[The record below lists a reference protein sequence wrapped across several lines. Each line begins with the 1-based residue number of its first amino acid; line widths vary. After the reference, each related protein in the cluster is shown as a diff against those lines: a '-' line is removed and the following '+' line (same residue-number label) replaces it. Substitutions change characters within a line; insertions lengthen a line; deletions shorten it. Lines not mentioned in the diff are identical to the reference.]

1 MDIHSFV
8 AVFVI
13 AKIGG
18 FLDNSLLVQ
27 IINSLLVQIF
37 NAAGYGFK
45 KKKKLVFRYS
55 LSLVCNDYLSL
66 SYALQ

>member
-1 MDIHSFV
+1 MALKRYAPCS
-8 AVFVI
+8 
-13 AKIGG
+13 
-18 FLDNSLLVQ
+18 VQ
-27 IINSLLVQIF
+27 TF